1 MIFSLFAIYSKLI
14 GPIILGLFLGPRLPL
29 IVINRLGKFLFWL
42 GAPLSILVFLRR
54 SDLSGLV
61 WIAPVYAWIAILL
74 GVSLALIWMRI
85 ENLCC
90 LDSPLCLNQSTKGS
104 FLLASMAGN
113 TGYLGFPIVLTLVG
127 EKYLGW
133 AVFYDLLGSTL
144 GSYGLGVFLVSHL
157 KTKIRT
163 NWQIVLVGLRNPALW
178 SLGLG
183 LLCRKIPLP
192 ELWELSLQ
200 AGAWIMIILSLIL
213 IGIRLSKLNS
223 WRSLRLASISV
234 VIKML
239 LVPLLV
245 GITIFQL
252 LAIPQLGL
260 TDSSR
265 LVIVLEAAMPPAFS
279 TLLIAEAYYLDR
291 ELSVTAI
298 VVGSSI
304 LLLTLPVWLLLFGV
318 DLPM

>member
-1 MIFSLFAIYSKLI
+1 MIFILFEIYIKLI
-14 GPIILGLFLGPRLPL
+14 SPVILGLFLGSKLSL
-29 IVINRLGKFLFWL
+29 IIIDRLGKFLYWVGVPL
-42 GAPLSILVFLRR
+42 GIFAFLRR
-54 SDLSGLV
+54 ADLSGLV
-61 WIAPVYAWIAILL
+61 WIAPVFAWIAIIL
-74 GVSLALIWMRI
+74 GAILALIWMKI

-90 LDSPLCLNQSTKGS
+90 LDSPLCFNKSTKGS

-113 TGYLGFPIVLTLVG
+113 TGYLGFPIILTLVG
-127 EKYLGW
+127 EKYFGW
-133 AVFYDLLGSTL
+133 AIFYDLLGSTL
-144 GSYGLGVFLVSHL
+144 GSYGLGVFLISL
-157 KTKIRT
+157 FNKKIQS
-163 NWQIVLVGLRNPALW
+163 NWQIVLVGLRNPALL

-183 LLCRKIPLP
+183 LLFQKIPFP
-192 ELWELSLQ
+192 EIVELGLQ
-200 AGAWIMIILSLIL
+200 AFAWIIIILSLIL

-239 LVPLLV
+239 LVPIIV
-245 GITIFQL
+245 GIIIFQL

-265 LVIVLEAAMPPAFS
+265 LVIILQAAMPPAFS

-298 VVGSSI
+298 VIGLST
-304 LLLTLPVWLLLFGV
+304 LLFTLPVLLPG
-318 DLPM
+318 